1 MNPADPVA
9 GQRPAKIHGHHL
21 ERWAIVYVRQS
32 HPQQVQ
38 RHRESAQVQANLQQ
52 RASAW
57 GWPVERIRVL
67 DGDQGCSGTTTA
79 GRDDFAWLLSEIALG
94 HVGLV
99 LGFQINRLARED
111 EACCRLIKVCAA
123 FDTLLAD
130 QDGLYHPQDFNDRLI
145 LTIKG
150 FMGGFE
156 LHQLQQRMQ
165 AGRLNRARRG
175 EWLGQAPPGY
185 VVGPAGKL
193 QFDPDE
199 QVQAV
204 IRLVLEQF
212 ATRGSV
218 SGVLRYLRQQ
228 HLQLPFRPVGGPQ
241 RGQLQWHEPHRET
254 LRLLL
259 RRATYAGVYTWGN
272 RSTDPRRARPGQR
285 GRARHERE
293 PQDCLVYLRD
303 NHPAYLTWEQYQSNR
318 RRLQQHRRR
327 GPLPGPART
336 TTAVLAGLVV
346 CGQCGCRMQ
355 TRYTKSLRY
364 QCQRHAL
371 DYAAPTCQG
380 LAGEAL
386 EQLASEQ
393 ILQVVTPASLELS
406 RHAAQECERER
417 AGLDQHWRL
426 RLERA
431 CQETERAFRQY
442 NAVEPE
448 NRLVARTL
456 ERRWEEAL
464 LAQRA
469 LAEEYDRFQQ
479 TQPTRLSAA
488 ERAEIER
495 LAHDL
500 PALWHAPQ
508 TTVTDKRHVAKL
520 LLQRV
525 VVWAPASSQVVR
537 VQLHWTGGT
546 VTEHQVR
553 RPVHSWSQV
562 ADLAAILEQVRQG
575 QAAGWPSQRIAEH
588 LNATGHCTPRGTLF
602 TATNVRQLQ
611 RRLAARAAS
620 ARRRRRKPK
629 DHLTSTP
636 APAG

>member
-1 MNPADPVA
+1 MIADQRWAAERPVKI
-9 GQRPAKIHGHHL
+9 QRHHL
-21 ERWAIVYVRQS
+21 ERLAIVYVRQS

-52 RASAW
+52 RADAW
-57 GWPVERIRVL
+57 GWPGERIRVL
-67 DGDQGCSGTTTA
+67 DGDQGRSGTTTA

-130 QDGLYHPQDFNDRLI
+130 QDGLYHPHDFNDRLI

-165 AGRLNRARRG
+165 AGRLNRCRRG
-175 EWLGQAPPGY
+175 EWLGQPPPGY
-185 VVGPAGKL
+185 VVAPVGKL

-199 QVQAV
+199 QAQQV
-204 IRLVLEQF
+204 IRLILEQF
-212 ATRGSV
+212 ASQGSI

-228 HLQLPFRPVGGPQ
+228 QIQLPFRPASGPQ
-241 RGQLQWHEPHRET
+241 RGQLCWHQPQRET

-259 RRATYAGVYTWGN
+259 RRPAYAGVYTWG
-272 RSTDPRRARPGQR
+272 RRAIDPRRGSPGKR
-285 GRARHERE
+285 GRGRLERE
-293 PQDCLVYLRD
+293 PEDCLVFLPD
-303 NHPAYLTWEQYQSNR
+303 NHPAYISWEQYQSNR
-318 RRLQQHRRR
+318 RHLQQHRRR
-327 GPLPGPART
+327 GPVPGPART

-346 CGQCGCRMQ
+346 CGQCGSRMQ
-355 TRYTKSLRY
+355 TRYTKTLRY
-364 QCQRHAL
+364 LCQRHAL
-371 DYAAPTCQG
+371 DYAAAACQSFVG
-380 LAGEAL
+380 DPL
-386 EQLASEQ
+386 ERLVTAQ
-393 ILQVVTPASLELS
+393 ILQVVEPASLELS
-406 RHAAQECERER
+406 LRAAQECERER
-417 AGLDQHWRL
+417 TTLDRHWRL
-426 RLERA
+426 RVERA
-431 CQETERAFRQY
+431 RQEADRAFRQY

-456 ERRWEEAL
+456 ERHWEETL

-469 LAEEYDRFQQ
+469 LEEEYHRFQQ

-488 ERAEIER
+488 ECAQIEA

-500 PALWHAPQ
+500 PALWNAPQ
-508 TTVTDKRHVAKL
+508 TPLTDKRQVARL

-525 VVWAPASSQVVR
+525 VVWAPASSQQLR

-546 VTEHQVR
+546 VTDHQVS
-553 RPVHSWSQV
+553 RPVGAWSQV
-562 ADLAAILEQVRQG
+562 TDVTTLLERVRQG
-575 QAAGWPSQRIAEH
+575 QAVGWASRRIAEE
-588 LNATGHCTPRGTLF
+588 LNTMGYRTPRGKPL
-602 TATNVRQLQ
+602 TAETVRQL
-611 RRLAARAAS
+611 RSRVNSRTARAHG
-620 ARRRRRKPK
+620 RRKNK
-629 DHLTSTP
+629 RRHTSSAAALP
-636 APAG
+636 